1 MSTRERIASRRTHS
15 SGRLTGRTATGGIVL
30 DIENRLTLDE
40 RSAVDF
46 VLALRK
52 RWADTVYPA
61 LTAEY
66 QASGASGTTVQEV
79 EQPLHVLGTYPWFSH
94 LERSQQKMLWRLA
107 GDAVVRRREELVAD
121 LESVPMQGHGTLTLD
136 PDVELPTWYTDYDI
150 HIQPGSF
157 YSDDMS
163 AYVYEMGAR
172 VVMLRDNDGYKFH
185 RLFTE
190 TAMPDVPGATR
201 VVDVGCGFGK
211 STRPLVGKYPGAEII
226 GLDLAAPGLRL
237 AHAEAEDEQL
247 PITYLQ
253 ADAQDTG
260 LEASSSDVVT
270 GTMVLHEMPAEAMDR
285 VIGEAARLLKP
296 GGALRF
302 LEFQLT
308 GDPLRDATVYEHAE
322 RNNEPFF
329 RALFATD
336 VLAICARHGL
346 VDAAWTPFDERAHG
360 LSPDG
365 WGSREGWH
373 FPWAV
378 LSATKPVEVS
388 A

>member
-1 MSTRERIASRRTHS
+1 MI
-15 SGRLTGRTATGGIVL
+15 

-40 RSAVDF
+40 RSAIDF
-46 VLALRK
+46 VLVLRK

-66 QASGASGTTVQEV
+66 EASGAPAGTVEEV
-79 EQPLHVLGTYPWFSH
+79 AEPLHALPTYPWFSH
-94 LERSQQKMLWRLA
+94 LERSQQKMSWRLA
-107 GDAVVRRREELVAD
+107 GDAVVGRRDELVAD
-121 LESVPMQGHGTLTLD
+121 LESVPLRGHGTLELD
-136 PDVELPTWYTDYDI
+136 PTVALPSWYTDYDI

-157 YSDDMS
+157 YSDDLS

-185 RLFTE
+185 RLFAE
-190 TAMPDVPGATR
+190 TALPDVPGATR
-201 VVDVGCGFGK
+201 VIDLGCGFGK
-211 STRPLVGKYPGAEII
+211 STRPLVGKYPGAEVI
-226 GLDLAAPGLRL
+226 GVDLAAPGLRL
-237 AHAEAEDEQL
+237 AHAEGEDEQL
-247 PITYLQ
+247 PITYRQ

-260 LEASSSDVVT
+260 LEAASSDVVT
-270 GTMVLHEMPAEAMDR
+270 ATMMLHEMPAEAMDR

-302 LEFQLT
+302 LEFMLT
-308 GDPLRDATVYEHAE
+308 GDAVRDAIVYEHAE

-336 VLAICARHGL
+336 VLAICAKHGL
-346 VDAAWTPFDERAHG
+346 VDATWTPFDERADG

-365 WGSREGWH
+365 WGNREGWH

-378 LSATKPVEVS
+378 LSATRP
-388 A
+388 ATAGNPTGAAA